1 MGTEKTAK
9 GKNINMLEGNP
20 IQLVMTFSVPL
31 IFGNIFHSQHL
42 FPLKSAVH
50 TGLQA
55 GPLNI
60 PSHFISRIF
69 AVLAIQDMAAHFSI
83 RLRS

>member
-31 IFGNIFHSQHL
+31 IFGNI
-42 FPLKSAVH
+42 
-50 TGLQA
+50 LQM
-55 GPLNI
+55 L
-60 PSHFISRIF
+60 
-69 AVLAIQDMAAHFSI
+69 L
-83 RLRS
+83 L